1 MPARRRRFEP
11 INDLKR
17 WIPFAAWLGFVGVVI
32 ACADTGRMR
41 GFLGWVNSL
50 PFGDKAGHF
59 VLIGT
64 MAHLLNYALRFKV
77 LPIGRLGPQLGGLLV
92 LAVITVEE
100 FSQIW
105 IPGRTFDVGD
115 LVANTLGVALA
126 ELTARRI
133 LGGHARSLESDS
145 TGSPGTGRK

>member
-1 MPARRRRFEP
+1 M
-11 INDLKR
+11 
-17 WIPFAAWLGFVGVVI
+17 GVVI

-77 LPIGRLGPQLGGLLV
+77 LSVGRMAPQLGGLLV

-100 FSQIW
+100 CSQIW

-115 LVANTLGVALA
+115 LVANSLGVALG
-126 ELTARRI
+126 ELAARRI
-133 LGGHARSLESDS
+133 LGSHPRGLGSGS
-145 TGSPGTGRK
+145 TGSLGTGRK

>member
-1 MPARRRRFEP
+1 MPARLRRFEP

-17 WIPFAAWLGFVGVVI
+17 WIPFAGWLGFVGVVI

-50 PFGDKAGHF
+50 PLGDKAGHF

-77 LPIGRLGPQLGGLLV
+77 LPVGRFGPQLGGLLV
-92 LAVITVEE
+92 LSVITLEE

-115 LVANTLGVALA
+115 LVANAVGVALA
-126 ELTARRI
+126 ELAARRI
-133 LGGHARSLESDS
+133 LGGHARSLESDAI
-145 TGSPGTGRK
+145 GSPRNGRK